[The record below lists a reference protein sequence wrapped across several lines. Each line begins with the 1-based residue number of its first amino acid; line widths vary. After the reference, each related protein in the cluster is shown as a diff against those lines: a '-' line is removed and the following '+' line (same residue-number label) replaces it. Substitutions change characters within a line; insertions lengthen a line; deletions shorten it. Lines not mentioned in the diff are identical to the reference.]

1 VVVVEGLEEDDLP
14 FQVVSQAVVLQVPWP
29 KVEVSD
35 VVEEV
40 EEVDEL
46 LDVHVQDLVV
56 FHFLQSVFQNDHRDC
71 HGSKM
76 TRAFESRNPHSDR
89 TRPAE
94 LLR

>member
-1 VVVVEGLEEDDLP
+1 
-14 FQVVSQAVVLQVPWP
+14 
-29 KVEVSD
+29 
-35 VVEEV
+35 
-40 EEVDEL
+40 VDEL